1 MVSVT
6 DVTFLVN
13 YILGVPNLMEEQ
25 QDYIYD
31 VNGDGMVNVTDV
43 TCLVD
48 KILGIVNPGEEPPA
62 YLTCPDENHPHFI
75 DLGLPSGTKWAC
87 CNVGAGKPEAFGGY
101 YSWGETEERT
111 VYSWSTYTLCEGS
124 EYTCKD
130 LGDDIA
136 YTEYDVAHVKWGA
149 YWRMPSKDQIL
160 ELLDN
165 CTKQWTTLND
175 VEGRSFTG
183 PSGGTII
190 LPGAG
195 YRLGKDRSDEGKC
208 YYWTS
213 TAVPNSWVSRFYKGN
228 SFGQQY
234 RCWGYS
240 IRPVVCPEK

>member
-1 MVSVT
+1 MSVT

-87 CNVGAGKPEAFGGY
+87 CNVGAGKPEAIGGY

-183 PSGGTII
+183 
-190 LPGAG
+190 
-195 YRLGKDRSDEGKC
+195 
-208 YYWTS
+208 
-213 TAVPNSWVSRFYKGN
+213 
-228 SFGQQY
+228 
-234 RCWGYS
+234 
-240 IRPVVCPEK
+240 